1 MNREILFR
9 GKRIDNDKGM
19 WVDNGDWVEGFY
31 FHRSSQHYIKMPH
44 IRNGV
49 DVLTDYEV
57 DPATVGQYTG
67 LKDKNGVMIF
77 EGDVLLVN
85 VYRHGS
91 GSNWYANKNK
101 HHGCDY
107 YCEMAIEFGKINATL
122 GLALRPTKKTW
133 EQIKEI
139 ESPKGSEKCS
149 QSADLPYYPLGHE
162 LEVIGNIHDTTTE
175 PGEG

>member
-9 GKRIDNDKGM
+9 GKRIN
-19 WVDNGDWVEGFY
+19 NGEWAQGNYCLWD
-31 FHRSSQHYIKMPH
+31 SKPAIQ
-44 IRNGV
+44 
-49 DVLTDYEV
+49 DYETTNGEV
-57 DPATVGQYTG
+57 FNIDPATVGQYTG
-67 LKDKNGVMIF
+67 LKDKNGVKIF